1 MPIGAIIGA
10 GMGLLGSSMQAD
22 AAQSAA
28 QSNVEAARI
37 AAEAQKFRP
46 VGVTTR
52 FGTSNFQMGIP
63 GVSAPSRSAYQTQA
77 EYDQALSDY
86 QTRVAKEGQLVSAG
100 YNVAPDIA
108 AMRDRLF
115 SQAGGQ
121 GFQTAEQAQT
131 AQQGLF
137 NLGNQYLAQSP
148 EAAAQQWMTSQQALL
163 APSREQSLAQLRTG
177 LFNSGRE
184 GLSIAQGGNLQ
195 ATNPEL
201 AAFANA
207 QAMQDLQLAS
217 QAQQQGR
224 AQTQFGA
231 GLFGTGLDIA
241 TAGYNPLKT
250 QFGLGQT
257 MESAGQGALDLGLNI
272 GGRTT
277 QGAAN
282 AANTIYNAQTAANAA
297 NAYSPV
303 GASLMGAAGNQQ
315 LLKAFTN
322 MANPFGGTPQGAYG
336 QQEQYLAGALSNPQT
351 QQARMLAAQWG
362 E

>member
-1 MPIGAIIGA
+1 MGIEAALIGG
-10 GMGLLGSSMQAD
+10 GLGLLGSSMQAD
-22 AAQSAA
+22 AAQGAA
-28 QSNVEAARI
+28 QSNVEAARL
-37 AAEAQKFRP
+37 AADAQKFRP

-52 FGTSNFQMGIP
+52 FGTSNFQTDANGNVI
-63 GVSAPSRSAYQTQA
+63 G
-77 EYDQALSDY
+77 
-86 QTRVAKEGQLVSAG
+86 AG

-121 GFQTAEQAQT
+121 GFQTADQAQM

-148 EAAAQQWMTSQQALL
+148 EAAAQQWMQSQQALL
-163 APSREQSLAQLRTG
+163 APSRQQAQAGLTQN
-177 LFNSGRE
+177 LFNTGR
-184 GLSIAQGGNLQ
+184 GGVAVAQGGGMG
-195 ATNPEL
+195 AANPEQQAL
-201 AAFANA
+201 LNA

-257 MESAGQGALDLGLNI
+257 MEQAGQGAFDLGINL
-272 GGRTT
+272 GGRQT
-277 QGAAN
+277 QANTN
-282 AANTIYNAQTAANAA
+282 AANTIYNAQTALNQAQNITPLG
-297 NAYSPV
+297 SM
-303 GASLMGAAGNQQ
+303 LQGAAGNQR
-315 LLKAFTN
+315 LMSGIGNL
-322 MANPFGGTPQGAYG
+322 FGGSSGAFQADPGAYAFG
-336 QQEQYLAGALSNPQT
+336 SQS
-351 QQARMLAAQWG
+351 WD
-362 E
+362 

>member
-1 MPIGAIIGA
+1 MLGNLLGV
-10 GMGLLGSSMQAD
+10 GLGLLGSSMQS
-22 AAQSAA
+22 SAA
-28 QSNVEAARI
+28 KAASRANVEAARI
-37 AAEAQKFRP
+37 AADAQKFRP

-52 FGTSNFQMGIP
+52 FGTSNFQ
-63 GVSAPSRSAYQTQA
+63 TD
-77 EYDQALSDY
+77 DQGNVTGAS
-86 QTRVAKEGQLVSAG
+86 

-121 GFQTAEQAQT
+121 GFQTAEQAQM

-148 EAAAQQWMTSQQALL
+148 EAAAQQWMQSQQALL
-163 APSREQSLAQLRTG
+163 QPGREQAQAALTQN
-177 LFNSGRE
+177 LFNTGRG
-184 GLSIAQGGNLQ
+184 GLAVAQGGMMG
-195 ATNPEL
+195 AANPEQQAL
-201 AAFANA
+201 LNA

-241 TAGYNPLKT
+241 ASGYNPLKT

-257 MESAGQGALDLGLNI
+257 MEQAGQGALDLGLNI
-272 GGRTT
+272 GGRTS
-277 QGAAN
+277 QGASN
-282 AANTIYNAQTAANAA
+282 AANTLYQAQTNAN
-297 NAYSPV
+297 NMGGFSPV
-303 GASLMGAAGNQQ
+303 GASLMGAASNPQ
-315 LLKAFTN
+315 LMRAFTN

-336 QQEQYLAGALSNPQT
+336 QQEQYLAGALANPQT
-351 QQARMLAAQWG
+351 QQARTLAAQWS

>member
-1 MPIGAIIGA
+1 MPFGAILGA
-10 GMGLLGSSMQAD
+10 GLGLLGSSMQAD
-22 AAQSAA
+22 AAQGAA

-52 FGTSNFQMGIP
+52 FGTSQFTTDDKGN
-63 GVSAPSRSAYQTQA
+63 V
-77 EYDQALSDY
+77 
-86 QTRVAKEGQLVSAG
+86 VSAG

-121 GFQTAEQAQT
+121 GFQTAEQAQM

-148 EAAAQQWMTSQQALL
+148 EAAAQQWMQSQQALL
-163 APSREQSLAQLRTG
+163 APSRQQAQAGLTQN
-177 LFNSGRE
+177 LFNTGR
-184 GLSIAQGGNLQ
+184 GGVAVAQGGGMG
-195 ATNPEL
+195 AANPEQQAL
-201 AAFANA
+201 LNA
-207 QAMQDLQLAS
+207 QALQDLQLAS

-231 GLFGTGLDIA
+231 GLFGTGIDLA

-257 MESAGQGALDLGLNI
+257 MEQAGQGALDLGVNI
-272 GGRTT
+272 GGRAT
-277 QGAAN
+277 QGATN
-282 AANTIYNAQTAANAA
+282 AANTIYQAQTNANNMAGF
-297 NAYSPV
+297 SPI
-303 GASLMGAAGNQQ
+303 GATLMGAAGNQQ
-315 LLKAFTN
+315 L
-322 MANPFGGTPQGAYG
+322 MSG
-336 QQEQYLAGALSNPQT
+336 LSNLFKPT
-351 QQARMLAAQWG
+351 PTVDTSVVGYTGADRGMWF
-362 E
+362 

>member
-1 MPIGAIIGA
+1 MPFGAILGA
-10 GMGLLGSSMQAD
+10 GLGLLGSSMQAD
-22 AAQSAA
+22 AAQGAA

-52 FGTSNFQMGIP
+52 FGTSQFTTDANGNVI
-63 GVSAPSRSAYQTQA
+63 G
-77 EYDQALSDY
+77 
-86 QTRVAKEGQLVSAG
+86 AG

-121 GFQTAEQAQT
+121 GFQTAEQAQA

-148 EAAAQQWMTSQQALL
+148 EAAAQQWMQSQQALL
-163 APSREQSLAQLRTG
+163 APSRQQAQAGLTQN
-177 LFNSGRE
+177 LFNTGR
-184 GLSIAQGGNLQ
+184 GGVAVSQGGTMG
-195 ATNPEL
+195 AVNPEQQAL
-201 AAFANA
+201 LNA
-207 QAMQDLQLAS
+207 QALQDLNLAS

-231 GLFGTGLDIA
+231 GLFGTGIDIA

-257 MESAGQGALDLGLNI
+257 MESAGQGALDLGVNI

-297 NAYSPV
+297 NAYSPF
-303 GASLMGAAGNQQ
+303 GAALQGAAGNQRLMSGIGNWMGGSSGTFQ
-315 LLKAFTN
+315 ADPNAYAF
-322 MANPFGGTPQGAYG
+322 GTQSW
-336 QQEQYLAGALSNPQT
+336 E
-351 QQARMLAAQWG
+351 
-362 E
+362 

>member
-1 MPIGAIIGA
+1 MGIEAALIGG
-10 GMGLLGSSMQAD
+10 GLGLLGSSMQAD
-22 AAQSAA
+22 AAQGAA
-28 QSNVEAARI
+28 QSNVDAARI

-52 FGTSNFQMGIP
+52 FGTSQFTTDANGN
-63 GVSAPSRSAYQTQA
+63 VTN
-77 EYDQALSDY
+77 
-86 QTRVAKEGQLVSAG
+86 AG

-121 GFQTAEQAQT
+121 GFQTAEQAQM

-148 EAAAQQWMTSQQALL
+148 EAAAQQWMQSQQALL
-163 APSREQSLAQLRTG
+163 QPSRDQAQAGLTQN
-177 LFNSGRE
+177 LFNTGR
-184 GLSIAQGGNLQ
+184 GGVAVAQGGGMG
-195 ATNPEL
+195 AANPEQQAL
-201 AAFANA
+201 LNA

-231 GLFGTGLDIA
+231 GLFNTGLDIA

-257 MESAGQGALDLGLNI
+257 MEEAGQNALNLGVNI

-282 AANTIYNAQTAANAA
+282 AANTIYNAQTSANAA

-303 GASLMGAAGNQQ
+303 GASLMGAAGNQR
-315 LLKAFTN
+315 LMSGIGNWFS
-322 MANPFGGTPQGAYG
+322 GTPAMTAASSTGGWGTGDYFGNQDLGAY
-336 QQEQYLAGALSNPQT
+336 L
-351 QQARMLAAQWG
+351 
-362 E
+362 

>member
-1 MPIGAIIGA
+1 MGIEAALIGG
-10 GMGLLGSSMQAD
+10 GLGLLGSSMQAD
-22 AAQSAA
+22 AAQGAA
-28 QSNVEAARI
+28 QSNVEAARL

-52 FGTSNFQMGIP
+52 FGTSQFTTDANGNVI
-63 GVSAPSRSAYQTQA
+63 G
-77 EYDQALSDY
+77 
-86 QTRVAKEGQLVSAG
+86 AG

-121 GFQTAEQAQT
+121 GFQTAEQAQL

-148 EAAAQQWMTSQQALL
+148 EAAAQQWMQSQQALL
-163 APSREQSLAQLRTG
+163 APSRAQAQAGLTQN
-177 LFNSGRE
+177 LFNTGR
-184 GLSIAQGGNLQ
+184 GGVATAQGTGMG
-195 ATNPEL
+195 AANPEQQAL
-201 AAFANA
+201 ANA
-207 QAMQDLQLAS
+207 QALQDLNLAS

-231 GLFGTGLDIA
+231 GLFGTGIDIA

-257 MESAGQGALDLGLNI
+257 MEQTGQGALDLGLNI
-272 GGRTT
+272 GGRAT
-277 QGAAN
+277 QGATN

-297 NAYSPV
+297 NAYSPF
-303 GASLMGAAGNQQ
+303 GAALQGAAGNQQ
-315 LLKAFTN
+315 LMRGIGNWMT
-322 MANPFGGTPQGAYG
+322 GTPQMTAASSTGGWGTGDYFGNQDLGAY
-336 QQEQYLAGALSNPQT
+336 L
-351 QQARMLAAQWG
+351 
-362 E
+362 

>member
-1 MPIGAIIGA
+1 MPFGAILGA
-10 GMGLLGSSMQAD
+10 GLGLLGSSMQAD
-22 AAQSAA
+22 AAQSSAA
-28 QSNVEAARI
+28 ANVEAARI

-52 FGTSNFQMGIP
+52 FGTSQFTTDANGN
-63 GVSAPSRSAYQTQA
+63 VTN
-77 EYDQALSDY
+77 
-86 QTRVAKEGQLVSAG
+86 AG

-121 GFQTAEQAQT
+121 GFQTADQAQM

-148 EAAAQQWMTSQQALL
+148 EAAAQQWMQSQQALL
-163 APSREQSLAQLRTG
+163 APSRQQAQAGLTQN
-177 LFNSGRE
+177 LFNTGRG
-184 GLSIAQGGNLQ
+184 GLAVAQGGNMG
-195 ATNPEL
+195 AANPEQQAL
-201 AAFANA
+201 LNA
-207 QAMQDLQLAS
+207 QAMQDLQLAA

-257 MESAGQGALDLGLNI
+257 METAGQNALTLGANLGGMQL
-272 GGRTT
+272 
-277 QGAAN
+277 QGATN
-282 AANTIYNAQTAANAA
+282 AADTIYRAQTAAN
-297 NAYSPV
+297 NADV
-303 GASLMGAAGNQQ
+303 LGQRQLGAGLTSLGGDAQFRAGLNK
-315 LLKAFTN
+315 L
-322 MANPFGGTPQGAYG
+322 FGGGSSGAFQADPGAYAFG
-336 QQEQYLAGALSNPQT
+336 SNY
-351 QQARMLAAQWG
+351 WD
-362 E
+362 

>member
-1 MPIGAIIGA
+1 MFGDLLGIGL
-10 GMGLLGSSMQAD
+10 GLLGASSQAD

-28 QSNVEAARI
+28 DANVEAARI

-52 FGTSNFQMGIP
+52 FGTSQFTTDANGNVI
-63 GVSAPSRSAYQTQA
+63 G
-77 EYDQALSDY
+77 
-86 QTRVAKEGQLVSAG
+86 AG

-121 GFQTAEQAQT
+121 GFQTAEQAQA

-148 EAAAQQWMTSQQALL
+148 EAAAQQWMQSQQALL
-163 APSREQSLAQLRTG
+163 APSRQQAQAGLTQN
-177 LFNSGRE
+177 LFNTGR
-184 GLSIAQGGNLQ
+184 GGVAVSQGGMMG
-195 ATNPEL
+195 AANPEQQAL
-201 AAFANA
+201 LNA
-207 QAMQDLQLAS
+207 QALQDLQLAS

-231 GLFGTGLDIA
+231 GLFGTGIDLA

-277 QGAAN
+277 QGATN
-282 AANTIYNAQTAANAA
+282 AANTIYNAQTAANNM
-297 NAYSPV
+297 NATSPF
-303 GASLMGAAGNQQ
+303 GAFLTGAAGNKQ
-315 LLKAFTN
+315 LMSGLGNWMGGSSGTFKADPT
-322 MANPFGGTPQGAYG
+322 ATAFGT
-336 QQEQYLAGALSNPQT
+336 QY
-351 QQARMLAAQWG
+351 W

>member
-1 MPIGAIIGA
+1 MFGALLGA
-10 GMGLLGSSMQAD
+10 GLGLLGASQQAD

-28 QSNVEAARI
+28 AANVEAARL
-37 AAEAQKFRP
+37 AADAQKFRP

-52 FGTSNFQMGIP
+52 FGTSNFQTDANGN
-63 GVSAPSRSAYQTQA
+63 VTN
-77 EYDQALSDY
+77 
-86 QTRVAKEGQLVSAG
+86 AG

-115 SQAGGQ
+115 TQAGSQ
-121 GFQTAEQAQT
+121 GFQTADQAQM

-137 NLGNQYLAQSP
+137 NLGNRYLAQSP
-148 EAAAQQWMTSQQALL
+148 EAAAQQWMQSQQALL
-163 APSREQSLAQLRTG
+163 APSREQAWANLNQGNYNQGTTG
-177 LFNSGRE
+177 LKV
-184 GLSIAQGGNLQ
+184 AQGGNLQ
-195 ATNPEL
+195 SANPYASAL
-201 AAFANA
+201 ANT

-231 GLFGTGLDIA
+231 GLFNTGLDIA

-297 NAYSPV
+297 NAYSPF
-303 GASLMGAAGNQQ
+303 GSLLSGAAGNQQ
-315 LLKAFTN
+315 LMKGIGNWMGGSSGTFQADPNAYAF
-322 MANPFGGTPQGAYG
+322 GTQSW
-336 QQEQYLAGALSNPQT
+336 E
-351 QQARMLAAQWG
+351 
-362 E
+362 

>member
-1 MPIGAIIGA
+1 MGIEAALIGG
-10 GMGLLGSSMQAD
+10 GLGLLGSSMQAD
-22 AAQSAA
+22 AAQGAA

-52 FGTSNFQMGIP
+52 FGTSQFTTDANGN
-63 GVSAPSRSAYQTQA
+63 VTN
-77 EYDQALSDY
+77 
-86 QTRVAKEGQLVSAG
+86 AG

-121 GFQTAEQAQT
+121 GFQTAEQAQA

-148 EAAAQQWMTSQQALL
+148 EAAAQQWMASQQALL

-217 QAQQQGR
+217 RAQQQGR

-257 MESAGQGALDLGLNI
+257 MESAGQGALDLGVNI

-297 NAYSPV
+297 NAYSPF
-303 GASLMGAAGNQQ
+303 GAALQGAAGNQQ
-315 LLKAFTN
+315 LMRGIGN
-322 MANPFGGTPQGAYG
+322 WMGGGS
-336 QQEQYLAGALSNPQT
+336 AGAFQADPNAYAFGT
-351 QQARMLAAQWG
+351 QSW

>member
-1 MPIGAIIGA
+1 MPWIGAAIGA
-10 GMGLLGSSMQAD
+10 GIGLLGSSMQAD
-22 AAQSAA
+22 ASRDASAA
-28 QSNVEAARI
+28 NVEAARI

-52 FGTSNFQMGIP
+52 FGTSQFTTDANGN
-63 GVSAPSRSAYQTQA
+63 VTN
-77 EYDQALSDY
+77 
-86 QTRVAKEGQLVSAG
+86 AG

-121 GFQTAEQAQT
+121 GFQTADQAQM

-148 EAAAQQWMTSQQALL
+148 EAAAQQWMQSQQALL
-163 APSREQSLAQLRTG
+163 APSRQQAQAGLTQN
-177 LFNSGRE
+177 LFNTGR
-184 GLSIAQGGNLQ
+184 GGVAVAQGGGMG
-195 ATNPEL
+195 AANPEQQAL
-201 AAFANA
+201 LNA

-231 GLFGTGLDIA
+231 GLFNTGLDIA

-257 MESAGQGALDLGLNI
+257 MEQTGQGALDLGLNV
-272 GGRTT
+272 GGLQTKSMSNAADTIYRAQTNANNMGGFSPF
-277 QGAAN
+277 GAAL
-282 AANTIYNAQTAANAA
+282 Q
-297 NAYSPV
+297 
-303 GASLMGAAGNQQ
+303 GAAGNQR
-315 LLKAFTN
+315 LMSGIGN
-322 MANPFGGTPQGAYG
+322 MFGGSSGAFQADPGAYAFG
-336 QQEQYLAGALSNPQT
+336 SQS
-351 QQARMLAAQWG
+351 WD
-362 E
+362 

>member
-1 MPIGAIIGA
+1 MPFGAILGA
-10 GMGLLGSSMQAD
+10 GLGLLGSSMQAD
-22 AAQSAA
+22 ASRDASAA
-28 QSNVEAARI
+28 NVEAARI

-52 FGTSNFQMGIP
+52 FGSSNFTIDPATGNVT
-63 GVSAPSRSAYQTQA
+63 G
-77 EYDQALSDY
+77 
-86 QTRVAKEGQLVSAG
+86 AG

-115 SQAGGQ
+115 TQAGSQ
-121 GFQTAEQAQT
+121 GFQTADQAQT

-137 NLGNQYLAQSP
+137 NLGNRYLAQSP
-148 EAAAQQWMTSQQALL
+148 EAAAQQWMQSQQALL
-163 APSREQSLAQLRTG
+163 APSRQQAQAGLTQN
-177 LFNSGRE
+177 LFNTGR
-184 GLSIAQGGNLQ
+184 GGVAVSQGGMMG
-195 ATNPEL
+195 AANPEQQAL
-201 AAFANA
+201 LNA

-231 GLFGTGLDIA
+231 GLFGTGLDIG

-257 MESAGQGALDLGLNI
+257 MESAGQGAFDLGINL
-272 GGRTT
+272 GGRQT
-277 QGAAN
+277 QANTN

-303 GASLMGAAGNQQ
+303 GASLMGAAGNQK
-315 LLKAFTN
+315 LLNAFTN

-336 QQEQYLAGALSNPQT
+336 QQEQYLAGALANPQT